1 MIPAFLLAL
10 AAVLACRP
18 PVPLLLLFLAA
29 WAPVFVGMVHHH
41 ALRILPRLRRL
52 VHRLQALNPAP
63 IPKGSP

>member
-18 PVPLLLLFLAA
+18 PLPLLLLFLVA

-41 ALRILPRLRRL
+41 ALRILPCLRRL
-52 VHRLQALNPAP
+52 VHRLQALNLAP
-63 IPKGSP
+63 IPKGSS